1 MKIDKLIL
9 DNGKAHIVLDTRTG
23 EFLEIYSCRN
33 HDNVIKNLMDDV
45 AQPFRLC
52 VLRGEESKK
61 YTRIPIHDVANRPEY
76 HVDITTQEN
85 GDEIN
90 AKIKY
95 NAVWDGEKIV
105 PADLFYTI
113 KLKGYTIAFD
123 ITINWIEEGSSVK
136 EVQFPI
142 IPGVWLGESYEDDTL
157 IYPRDTGVKIANPVN
172 FFGREIRTIQSRW
185 TEYKYTFS
193 LDTLSSQEPRFKE
206 FNANGYSGK
215 YANGRL
221 CMSWVD
227 LYDKDGGMYF
237 GCHNEDYRT
246 CIIDVWSRGE
256 KRPGLTFTYAY
267 EMSIKKGES
276 YVSPKTEIFFHEGD
290 WHKGAKYYREFRLPQ
305 IEVYENR
312 FPSWMKD
319 GAGLV
324 AHYDFM
330 YQNGNIEHKYTDI
343 PRLAKEAKEM
353 GMNYLLLAGWHKDGF
368 DKGYPEYYAD
378 PKLGTEEEL
387 AEGIKKANEMG
398 VHVSFYMNSHLH
410 RGSADSQDVKDKA
423 VMFEDGK
430 YKQSFWGNVKD
441 IILYNMCSSCKEW
454 QDQLKGLVLRASD
467 VYGIDGIYLDVF
479 SVGQAL
485 CFNPKHNHADPD
497 NFTEGNLQI
506 AKSIRD
512 EYDAKHKEP
521 FMMMGEHVCDLVG
534 GIMTLQLNQYFM
546 SVMRNGHPNVYRY
559 TFPEHGII
567 DMVYPGK
574 NLFLR
579 PAMIS
584 KKWEIF
590 MGHHFTNGSYF
601 WAYDLERD
609 ATFKTDPEGMAVLK
623 ELIKMKKIMNTKAEG
638 YLFADEDDISCSNK
652 EVFCKRFIHKY
663 SQKSMLA
670 VYRISSEQAVVDI
683 GFGGKKAVA
692 LLPDGTQKKIKIK
705 KGKMILPDDKICL
718 IFID

>member
-9 DNGKAHIVLDTRTG
+9 DNGKAHIVIDTRTG

-33 HDNVIKNLMDDV
+33 YDNVIKNLMDDV
-45 AQPFRLC
+45 AEPFRLK
-52 VLRGEESKK
+52 VTNGGEKK
-61 YTRIPIHDVANRPEY
+61 VYTRIPIHDVANRPEH
-76 HVDITTQEN
+76 HVDITTQTN

-90 AKIKY
+90 AKVKY
-95 NAVWDGEKIV
+95 NAVFDGEKIV

-113 KLKGYTIAFD
+113 KIKGYTITFN
-123 ITINWIEEGSSVK
+123 ITINNIDEKTSVK

-157 IYPRDTGVKIANPVN
+157 IYPRDTGVKILNPVN

-185 TEYKYTFS
+185 QEYKYTFA

-237 GCHNEDYRT
+237 GCHNTDYST

-256 KRPGLTFTYAY
+256 KRPGLTFAYSY
-267 EMSIKKGES
+267 EMSLNHGQT
-276 YVSPKTEIFFHEGD
+276 YVSPNTELFFHEGD
-290 WHKGAKYYREFRLPQ
+290 WHQAAKHYREFRLPQ

-312 FPSWMKD
+312 FPSWLKD
-319 GAGLV
+319 SAGLV

-353 GMNYLLLAGWHKDGF
+353 GMKHLLLAGWHKDGF

-387 AEGIKKANEMG
+387 AEGIRKANEMG
-398 VHVSFYMNSHLH
+398 VHVAFYMNAHLH
-410 RGSADSQDVKDKA
+410 RGTADSQDVKDKA

-467 VYGIDGIYLDVF
+467 VYGIDSIYLDVF

-485 CFNPKHNHADPD
+485 CFNPKHKHTSPD

-506 AKSIRD
+506 AKSIRE
-512 EYDAKHKEP
+512 EYDSKHKEP
-521 FMMMGEHVCDLVG
+521 FMMMGEHVCDLIG

-546 SVMRNGHPNVYRY
+546 SIMRNGHPNVYRY
-559 TFPEHGII
+559 TFPEHGIV

-590 MGHHFTNGSYF
+590 MGHHFTNGSYL
-601 WAYDLERD
+601 WVYDLERD
-609 ATFKTDPEGMAVLK
+609 STFKTDPEGMAVLK
-623 ELIKMKKIMNTKAEG
+623 EVIKMKKIMNAKAEG

-652 EVFCKRFIHKY
+652 DVFCKRFINSD

-670 VYRISSEQAVVDI
+670 VYRISNEDAVVDI
-683 GFGGKKAVA
+683 NFSAKSAVA
-692 LLPDGTQKKIKIK
+692 IFPDGTSRKLKIK
-705 KGKMILPDDKICL
+705 KGKLPLPQDKICI
-718 IFID
+718 IFIG